1 MDFGNLFLVEIFR
14 LEFLCKN
21 FVFELY
27 YYLFFFDFVFENV
40 GVKFGRVVYVLF

>member
-21 FVFELY
+21 FVFEFKKIIVCY
-27 YYLFFFDFVFENV
+27 KINDDFSIYW
-40 GVKFGRVVYVLF
+40 KK